1 MQEELD
7 ELREH
12 KFLLD
17 EEVHDIQFKL
27 AGIDPV
33 ETEAMKST
41 FKDKNREVDDKEG
54 HLKQIEEVVATS
66 INCVSRLMFQLYSD
80 YEKEEVNKANREG
93 SSQGVNPSNV
103 EAHLTICGMKIEKMM
118 KIIADNS

>member
-1 MQEELD
+1 MD
-7 ELREH
+7 GLRET
-12 KFLLD
+12 KRGLD

-41 FKDKNREVDDKEG
+41 FKDKNREVDEKEN
-54 HLKQIEEVVATS
+54 HLKQVEEVVATS

-80 YEKEEVNKANREG
+80 FEKEEVNKANREG

-103 EAHLTICGMKIEKMM
+103 EAHLTICGMKIERIM
-118 KIIADNS
+118 KAIAENNS